1 MQIVVI
7 GGGAAG
13 YFGAIACAQANP
25 KLQVTIL
32 EKTSKLL
39 SKVRVSGGGRCNV
52 THNCF
57 VPSVFAQH
65 YPRGAKQLKE
75 AFKTFGATETVAW
88 FEERGVKLKA
98 EPDGRM
104 FPITDN
110 SQTIID
116 CLQREAARV
125 GVRVQTGTTVERIEV
140 IPENKGYTLY
150 LTGGRQMHA
159 DRLLVS
165 TGGNPKSQGY
175 DWLRDLGHAI
185 QEPVPSLFTFN
196 EPGSELKE
204 LQGISVPQARVRIAG
219 QKLEYEGPLLITH
232 WGYSG
237 PAVLKLSAWG
247 ARLFHGMNYRFTALI
262 SWVHDQSEESLRE
275 QLQSFRQ
282 AHPKKV
288 VVTNPLFGLPQRLWK
303 ALTGIAGIGADTK
316 WAELPAKNTNK
327 LVEALLRM
335 PVEVDGKTTFK
346 EEFVTCGGVDLGQ
359 VNMKTMESR
368 LHPGLYF
375 AGEVLD
381 IDGITGGFN
390 FQAAWTTG
398 YLAGKAIAS
407 SIS

>member
-1 MQIVVI
+1 MNILVV

-13 YFGAIACAQANP
+13 YFGAIACAKANP
-25 KLQVTIL
+25 AAKVTIL
-32 EKTSKLL
+32 EKTTKLL

-52 THNCF
+52 THHCF

-65 YPRGAKQLKE
+65 YPRGGKQLKE
-75 AFKTFGATETVAW
+75 AFKIFGASETIAW

-116 CLQREAARV
+116 CLQRETARL
-125 GVRVQTGTTVERIEV
+125 GINVQTGMAVERVEIL
-140 IPENKGYTLY
+140 PNAKGYTLY
-150 LTGGRQMHA
+150 LSGNRKLHA
-159 DRLLVS
+159 DRLLIC
-165 TGGNPKSQGY
+165 TGGSPKSQGY
-175 DWLRDLGHAI
+175 DWLRELGHEI

-196 EPGSELKE
+196 VPGSPLKE
-204 LQGISVPQARVRIAG
+204 LQGVSVPQAKVRIAG

-275 QLQSFRQ
+275 HLQSFRQ

-288 VVTNPLFGLPQRLWK
+288 VLTNPLFGLPQRLWK
-303 ALTGIAGIGADTK
+303 TLTGIAGISAEVK
-316 WAELPAKNTNK
+316 WAELPAKNANR

-346 EEFVTCGGVDLGQ
+346 EEFVTCGGITLSE

-398 YLAGKAIAS
+398 YLAGKAMAA